1 MYQYLPYPETI
12 RHRPSPFQP
21 LPFTGRLTFKE
32 DQNAVSRMPPI
43 APWALLRARQALQ
56 LTTITHQRKPLFRD
70 FHHARLMV
78 KHLRASDDIQ
88 DCQSLAWVVM
98 PDHLHWLIELKEVTL
113 GTLMRK
119 FKSRTAI
126 ALRKAGVGHKPIW
139 QPGYQDH
146 ALRQEEC
153 VVHVAR
159 YIVAN
164 PLRAGLVRSIR
175 DYPHW
180 DAVWL

>member
-1 MYQYLPYPETI
+1 MPLAESYLLRRGHFSEP
-12 RHRPSPFQP
+12 
-21 LPFTGRLTFKE
+21 GRLY
-32 DQNAVSRMPPI
+32 M
-43 APWALLRARQALQ
+43 
-56 LTTITHQRKPLFRD
+56 LTTITYQRQPLFQD
-70 FHHARLMV
+70 FHRARLVV
-78 KHLRASDDIQ
+78 KQLRTSDQNQ
-88 DCQSLAWVVM
+88 DCRSLAWVVM
-98 PDHLHWLIELKEVTL
+98 PDHLHWLIELKGVTL
-113 GTLMRK
+113 GTLMRR

-126 ALRKAGVGHKPIW
+126 ALRKQGVRHKPIW

-146 ALRQEEC
+146 ALRREES

-164 PLRAGLVRSIR
+164 PLRAGLVRSVR

>member
-1 MYQYLPYPETI
+1 M
-12 RHRPSPFQP
+12 
-21 LPFTGRLTFKE
+21 
-32 DQNAVSRMPPI
+32 
-43 APWALLRARQALQ
+43 
-56 LTTITHQRKPLFRD
+56 LTTKTHQRQPLFHD
-70 FHHARLMV
+70 FHHARLVV
-78 KHLRASDDIQ
+78 KHLRVSNDIQ
-88 DCQSLAWVVM
+88 DCHSLAWVVM

-126 ALRKAGVGHKPIW
+126 ALRKA
-139 QPGYQDH
+139 
-146 ALRQEEC
+146 

-164 PLRAGLVRSIR
+164 PLRAGLVRSVR

>member
-1 MYQYLPYPETI
+1 MPLAES
-12 RHRPSPFQP
+12 HRLRRGRFSEP
-21 LPFTGRLTFKE
+21 GRLY
-32 DQNAVSRMPPI
+32 M
-43 APWALLRARQALQ
+43 
-56 LTTITHQRKPLFRD
+56 LTTITHQRKPLFHD
-70 FHHARLMV
+70 
-78 KHLRASDDIQ
+78 
-88 DCQSLAWVVM
+88 LA
-98 PDHLHWLIELKEVTL
+98 PLHWLIELKEVTL
-113 GTLMRK
+113 RTLMRR

-126 ALRKAGVGHKPIW
+126 ALRKAGIGHKPIW
-139 QPGYQDH
+139 QSGYQDH
-146 ALRQEEC
+146 ALRREEC